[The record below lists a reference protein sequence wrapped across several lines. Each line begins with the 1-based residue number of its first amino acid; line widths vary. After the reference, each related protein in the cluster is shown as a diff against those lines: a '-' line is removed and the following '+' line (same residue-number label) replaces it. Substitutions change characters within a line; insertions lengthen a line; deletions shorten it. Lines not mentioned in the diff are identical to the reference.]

1 MILMILQKKKKRM
14 CKKYNPKNLLI
25 RGQRFIEKKGKL
37 HPEKAI
43 AERVKLRGQKFD
55 DTDLT
60 ETSSLEGDNDFDEFV
75 DIPDMPPLE
84 VDKE

>member
-1 MILMILQKKKKRM
+1 MILQKKKKRM

-37 HPEKAI
+37 HPEKTI

-60 ETSSLEGDNDFDEFV
+60 ETSSLEGDDDFDEFV
-75 DIPDMPPLE
+75 DIPDVPPLV

>member
-1 MILMILQKKKKRM
+1 MKKKVNYIR
-14 CKKYNPKNLLI
+14 KKT
-25 RGQRFIEKKGKL
+25 
-37 HPEKAI
+37 I

-60 ETSSLEGDNDFDEFV
+60 ETSSLEGDDDFDEFV

>member
-1 MILMILQKKKKRM
+1 MKKKVNYIR
-14 CKKYNPKNLLI
+14 KKTIP
-25 RGQRFIEKKGKL
+25 
-37 HPEKAI
+37 
-43 AERVKLRGQKFD
+43 ERVKLRGQKFD

-60 ETSSLEGDNDFDEFV
+60 ETSSLEGDDDFDEFV